1 MNFDLLAK
9 LNIIYYKSVTFF
21 KKIKIVHIFLCLYL
35 KYMCFVGI
43 SSLKTVGDGLE
54 NASFLVRIA
63 NKASLHSK
71 EALFGVKR
79 SLVCEAKKPCLETGW
94 GVVFVEGRI
103 VLGDNGLCGYSTS
116 MVIAALLI
124 VTFFHSLKKSRPR
137 RP

>member
-35 KYMCFVGI
+35 KYMRFAGI
-43 SSLKTVGDGLE
+43 PSLKTVGDGLE

-71 EALFGVKR
+71 EVLFGVKR
-79 SLVCEAKKPCLETGW
+79 NLVCEAKKPCLETGC

>member
-35 KYMCFVGI
+35 KYMRFAGI
-43 SSLKTVGDGLE
+43 SLRKMVGDGLE
-54 NASFLVRIA
+54 NASFFVRIA
-63 NKASLHSK
+63 NKASWHSK

-94 GVVFVEGRI
+94 AWFLWKAVLCWETTGCVVIPLRW
-103 VLGDNGLCGYSTS
+103 
-116 MVIAALLI
+116 
-124 VTFFHSLKKSRPR
+124 SLPHC
-137 RP
+137 

>member
-35 KYMCFVGI
+35 KYMCFAGI
-43 SSLKTVGDGLE
+43 SKTKTVGDGLE
-54 NASFLVRIA
+54 NASFFVRIA

-79 SLVCEAKKPCLETGW
+79 SLVWKRGGAWFLWKVVLCWETTGCVAIPLRW
-94 GVVFVEGRI
+94 
-103 VLGDNGLCGYSTS
+103 
-116 MVIAALLI
+116 
-124 VTFFHSLKKSRPR
+124 SLPR
-137 RP
+137 C

>member
-35 KYMCFVGI
+35 KYMCFAGI
-43 SSLKTVGDGLE
+43 SLRKTVGDWLE
-54 NASFLVRIA
+54 NASFFVRIA

-79 SLVCEAKKPCLETGW
+79 SLVWKRSGAW
-94 GVVFVEGRI
+94 FVEGRI

>member
-79 SLVCEAKKPCLETGW
+79 SLVCEAKKPCLETGL
-94 GVVFVEGRI
+94 GVV
-103 VLGDNGLCGYSTS
+103 L
-116 MVIAALLI
+116 M
-124 VTFFHSLKKSRPR
+124 
-137 RP
+137 

>member
-35 KYMCFVGI
+35 KYMCFAGI
-43 SSLKTVGDGLE
+43 SLRKTVGDWLE
-54 NASFLVRIA
+54 NASFFVRIA

-71 EALFGVKR
+71 AALFGVKR
-79 SLVCEAKKPCLETGW
+79 SLVCEAKKLCLETGW

-103 VLGDNGLCGYSTS
+103 VLGDNGLCCYSTS